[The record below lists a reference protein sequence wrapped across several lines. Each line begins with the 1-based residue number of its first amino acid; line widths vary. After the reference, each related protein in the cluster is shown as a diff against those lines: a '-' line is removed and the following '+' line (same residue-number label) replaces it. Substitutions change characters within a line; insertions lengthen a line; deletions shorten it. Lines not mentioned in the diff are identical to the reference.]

1 MTAKEFFEE
10 IGFLLDEV
18 TEDYIVYACR
28 SKEEAC
34 YVGFQLK
41 KKYYMCFY
49 NSEDNPY
56 SQPLE
61 ITYKLHRA
69 INKQIEELGWDK

>member
-1 MTAKEFFEE
+1 MTAKEFFEK
-10 IGFLLDEV
+10 IGFLLEEV
-18 TEDYIVYACR
+18 TDDYIVYACKR
-28 SKEEAC
+28 NEEAC

-41 KKYYMCFY
+41 EKYYMCFY